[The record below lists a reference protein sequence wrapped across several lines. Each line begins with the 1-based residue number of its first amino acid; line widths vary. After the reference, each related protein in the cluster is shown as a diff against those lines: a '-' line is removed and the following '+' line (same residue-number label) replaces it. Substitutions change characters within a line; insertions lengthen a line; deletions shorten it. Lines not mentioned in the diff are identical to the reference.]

1 MRFPITLAC
10 LLTGLAL
17 SVFLRAEDKPATDA
31 AKPAATAEDKTSDLF
46 DGKTLK
52 NWKVPEFGGDGKVSV
67 ADGKLI
73 IGMGEPMTGVTWAGE
88 ELPRVDYEISFEA
101 QRNEGNDFFGTLTFP
116 VQKDTCSFVLGGW
129 GGGVI
134 GLSSLDG
141 NSAVENQTTGYKEF
155 EKGKWYKVRVRVTKT
170 KIEVWLDDK
179 QVVDV
184 DYTDKKVGIRI
195 EVELSKPL
203 GFTTYRTTGAI
214 QEIKLIKL
222 ATEAPSK

>member
-1 MRFPITLAC
+1 MRHPITLAC

-17 SVFLRAEDKPATDA
+17 TVFLRAEDKPAAEA
-31 AKPAATAEDKTSDLF
+31 AKPVEEAKANATELF

-52 NWKVPEFGGDGKVSV
+52 NWKVPEFGGDGKVTV
-67 ADGKLI
+67 EDGKLI
-73 IGMGEPMTGVTWAGE
+73 IGQGEPMTGVTWAGE
-88 ELPRVDYEISFEA
+88 DLPRVDYEISFEA
-101 QRNEGNDFFGTLTFP
+101 QRLEGNDFFGTISFP

-129 GGGVI
+129 GGGVT

-141 NSAVENQTTGYKEF
+141 NSAIENQTTGYHDF

-170 KIEVWLDDK
+170 KMEVWLDDK
-179 QVVDV
+179 EEVSV

-214 QEIKLIKL
+214 RAVKLMRLDEGVK
-222 ATEAPSK
+222 